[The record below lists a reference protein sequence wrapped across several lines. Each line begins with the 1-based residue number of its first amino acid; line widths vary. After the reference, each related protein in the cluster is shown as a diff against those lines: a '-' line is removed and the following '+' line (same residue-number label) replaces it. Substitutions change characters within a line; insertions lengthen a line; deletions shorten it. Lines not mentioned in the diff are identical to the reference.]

1 MRFVN
6 LVSTPDLRLGHFQA
20 VFCVNFT
27 EFTGTVDGAETK
39 LLFWNVIRVTY
50 MSLDPDLA
58 ETESI
63 QSCFVNELSVRYHVV
78 VGVLLRGQL
87 MTIIIDPPMRVALP
101 LPPHRDVLGLRR
113 HESLRRKNNALV
125 RLEVGLRS

>member
-6 LVSTPDLRLGHFQA
+6 LVSAPDLRLGHLQT
-20 VFCVNFT
+20 VFCVDFT
-27 EFTGTVDGAETK
+27 EFTGTVDGAEAK
-39 LLFWNVIRVTY
+39 LLFWNVIRVAY
-50 MSLDPDLA
+50 MSLNPHLA

-78 VGVLLRGQL
+78 VGILLRGQL

-101 LPPHRDVLGLRR
+101 LPPHRTVFVLR
-113 HESLRRKNNALV
+113 HESLRRKHNALV
-125 RLEVGLRS
+125 GLEVGLRS